1 MVFVHCGRADKKTKD
16 NLDLRSKFA
25 GNNNGMITN
34 GAASQQAMLQMCF
47 RDWLG
52 DFSFSVFVSK
62 CNITNYHK
70 SSSAIQMEFHLHIN
84 FWKAKAA

>member
-1 MVFVHCGRADKKTKD
+1 MHLAFSIFPHRFTCFDFLFLCGFKNYNLLSIRLFEWFLSTVVEQIKKKD

-47 RDWLG
+47 RD
-52 DFSFSVFVSK
+52 
-62 CNITNYHK
+62 
-70 SSSAIQMEFHLHIN
+70 
-84 FWKAKAA
+84 

>member
-1 MVFVHCGRADKKTKD
+1 MHLAFSIFPHRFTCFDFGGPWPLCGFKNYNLLSISLFEWFLSTVVEQIKKKD

-47 RDWLG
+47 RD
-52 DFSFSVFVSK
+52 
-62 CNITNYHK
+62 
-70 SSSAIQMEFHLHIN
+70 
-84 FWKAKAA
+84 